1 MKKIMLF
8 ALVAAGIGFTSCSK
22 CKTCTISGSPDYTL
36 CQEDFDTKE
45 QYNAAVSLAEL
56 SGYNC
61 K

>member
-1 MKKIMLF
+1 MLF

-56 SGYNC
+56 AGYNC